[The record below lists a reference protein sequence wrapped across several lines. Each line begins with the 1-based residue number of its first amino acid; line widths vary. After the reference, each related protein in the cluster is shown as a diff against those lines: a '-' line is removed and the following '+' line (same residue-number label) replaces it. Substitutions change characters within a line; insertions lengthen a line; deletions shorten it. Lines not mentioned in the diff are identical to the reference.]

1 MNRFF
6 ESRGW
11 LAVVLCSMSLAVTIR
26 GDDIYSRPVS
36 TYSIVAL
43 DPETGE
49 LGVAVQSHWFSVGS
63 LVPWVQAGVGAVATQ
78 SFVKVE
84 YGPEGLRQM
93 MIGVPAG
100 AVLSK
105 LISQDEG
112 EAVRQVAMIDASGNV
127 AAHTG
132 SRCIEAA
139 GHQMGKNYSVQAN
152 LMEKPTVWPAMAMA
166 FEKSEGD
173 LADRM
178 MAALEAAEAEGGD
191 IRGRQSAAM
200 LIVTGKPTGI
210 AWKDVVLDLRV
221 DNHPEPLK
229 QLKRL
234 IRIYRAYEHA
244 NKGDELLE
252 SKDVAGA
259 LREYE
264 LAADYYPE
272 NIELPFWTAVTLTG
286 AGRLQEALTIFKSV
300 FQTDERWRKLT
311 PRLVKSQLLPD
322 DPRIMEAILG
332 E

>member
-1 MNRFF
+1 
-6 ESRGW
+6 
-11 LAVVLCSMSLAVTIR
+11 MSLAVTIR

-221 DNHPEPLK
+221 DDHPEPLK

-286 AGRLQEALTIFKSV
+286 AGRLQEALPIFKSV